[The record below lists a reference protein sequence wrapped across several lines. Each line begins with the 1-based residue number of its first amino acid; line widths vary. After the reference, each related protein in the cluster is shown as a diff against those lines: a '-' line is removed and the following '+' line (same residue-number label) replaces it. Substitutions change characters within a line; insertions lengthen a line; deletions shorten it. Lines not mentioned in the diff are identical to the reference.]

1 MKILICGAS
10 GFIGKAIAERLT
22 SNGHQVI
29 KGVRHAAGRNEVSID
44 FSRDHA
50 VEDWLPRLQGVDVV
64 INAVGILVE
73 LPGQKFDDI
82 HRKAPQALFSACVKA
97 GVKRVVQISALGTDT
112 GNTGYFRSKRAA
124 DEFLMA
130 QPLDWQI
137 VRPAL
142 VYGPAGD
149 SAQFFR
155 MLASLPIVG
164 LPAGGHQIVQ
174 PVHIDDL
181 VQGVLSL
188 IESPMLVCQRVDFV
202 GAEPIEY
209 RDMLSTYRAAMGF
222 APSIMIGIPAAVMR
236 FVARVLDVV
245 PGAMLNSETWQMLQ
259 EGNAGDTGNLSTLLG
274 RRPRRIQDFIG
285 TIDAGALRAQALA
298 AWHRSLL
305 CGVLALVWIVSGL
318 VSMFAYPATASFEL
332 LARVGLSGAI
342 APLVLYG
349 AAAFDIG
356 LGIATL
362 LTPGRRLWMIQMVT
376 VVVYSLI
383 IIVGLPEYLIHPFG
397 PILKNLPILA
407 ILAILFSEET
417 RS

>member
-1 MKILICGAS
+1 MKILICGAR

-29 KGVRHAAGRNEVSID
+29 KGVRHAGGTNEVSID

-50 VEDWLPRLQGVDVV
+50 VDDWLPRLQGVDVV

-73 LPGQKFDDI
+73 LAGQKFDDI
-82 HRKAPQALFSACVKA
+82 HRKAPQALFAACVKA

-137 VRPAL
+137 LRPAL

-155 MLASLPIVG
+155 MLASLPVVG

-174 PVHIDDL
+174 PIHIDDL
-181 VQGVLSL
+181 VQGVLPL
-188 IESPMLVCQRVDFV
+188 VESPALICQCVDFV

-222 APSIMIGIPAAVMR
+222 SPSIMIGIPAAVMR
-236 FVARVLDVV
+236 FVARVLDFV

-259 EGNAGDTGNLSTLLG
+259 EGNAGDTGNISILLG
-274 RRPRRIQDFIG
+274 RRPRRIKDFIG
-285 TIDAGALRAQALA
+285 SADAGAIRAQALA
-298 AWHRSLL
+298 AWHRPLL

-318 VSMFAYPATASFEL
+318 VSMFAYPASASFEL
-332 LARVGLSGAI
+332 LARVGLTGAI
-342 APLVLYG
+342 ASLVLYG
-349 AAAFDIG
+349 AAVFDVV
-356 LGIATL
+356 LGVATL
-362 LTPGRRLWMIQMVT
+362 LKPSRGLWLIQALT
-376 VVVYSLI
+376 IAVYSLI
-383 IIVGLPEYLIHPFG
+383 VIVGLPEYLIHPFG

-407 ILAILFSEET
+407 ILVILFSEEI